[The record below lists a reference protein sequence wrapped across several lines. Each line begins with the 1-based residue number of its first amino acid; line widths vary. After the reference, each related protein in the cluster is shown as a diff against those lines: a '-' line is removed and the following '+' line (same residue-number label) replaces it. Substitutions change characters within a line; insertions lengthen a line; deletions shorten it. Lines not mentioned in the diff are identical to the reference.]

1 MMLFKG
7 FTLMAINVFMAIDH
21 IKKNAVLV
29 SNVYDSC
36 LD

>member
-21 IKKNAVLV
+21 IKKNAVLDRKSV
-29 SNVYDSC
+29 V
-36 LD
+36 